1 MKIVKRLV
9 FVMTLL
15 VFAFASTTKAQ
26 AGPTFFYVVTTVDS
40 AGFESVFSNQV
51 SAVYTQG
58 KHITSL
64 SWTAAVVPFGGS
76 VVAGYNV
83 YRGTVSGGPYVKI
96 STTLVTGVTYADTF
110 VLPNAPS
117 GLAATLQ

>member
-9 FVMTLL
+9 FVVLL
-15 VFAFASTTKAQ
+15 LIFIFATTTKAQ

-51 SAVYTQG
+51 SAVFTQG
-58 KHITSL
+58 KHITAL
-64 SWTAAVVPFGGS
+64 SWTASVVPTGGS
-76 VVAGYNV
+76 IVAGYNV
-83 YRGTVSGGPYVKI
+83 YRGTVSGGPYAKVN
-96 STTLVTGVTYADTF
+96 TTLVTGVTYADTF

-117 GLAATLQ
+117 GLAAILQ